1 MILLDHKRGDDNM
14 EKKKEVRIYVAGDC
28 VDSLNHNILTINGI
42 TGSTIETNNGYW
54 LDDSGNVIEEDSYCI
69 VAIVDENL
77 VRKVLSKI
85 PLVVYDQDCVLVTVS
100 DVDTILLKLKKS

>member
-28 VDSLNHNILTINGI
+28 VDILNHNILTINGI

-54 LDDSGNVIEEDSYCI
+54 RDNNGNVIEEDSYCI
-69 VAIVDENL
+69 VVITAENL
-77 VRKVLSKI
+77 VNKVLSKI